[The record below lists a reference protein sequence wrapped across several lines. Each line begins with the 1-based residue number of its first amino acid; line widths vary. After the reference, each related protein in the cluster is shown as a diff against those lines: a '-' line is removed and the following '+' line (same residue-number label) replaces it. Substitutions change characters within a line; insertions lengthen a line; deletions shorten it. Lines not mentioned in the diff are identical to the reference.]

1 MLWQIF
7 HESSNNDR
15 PPVQLMIL
23 LTLREQEADMDPL
36 AKERQ
41 ILADAVAALRR
52 NVVLKAKILHTPKVD
67 GLFRPD
73 VLLEIVFSGQ
83 RQLFVVEV
91 KAVDRNIAV
100 GQI

>member
-1 MLWQIF
+1 
-7 HESSNNDR
+7 
-15 PPVQLMIL
+15 
-23 LTLREQEADMDPL
+23 MDPL